1 MAAQQFFKLVI
12 KDLEMEIPKN
22 ITESFLKQD
31 QPRQNQPD
39 EEQRQKSQQCLL
51 HYYHAIKLARQRRYT
66 DAELLLLEA
75 GHHEELRPVVLDLR
89 AKMFAQQHRFSEAE
103 ACWQEAL
110 SLDPGNKQYRKALDA
125 LASNGQYTFLSR
137 FAMATLIIAVS
148 MIGVLAVFI
157 AGFNLSA
164 NRYNNLQRQ
173 SEEYEQ
179 RTITSLR
186 SLSQKVDSQNRVSA
200 DRQKNLEDRLISM
213 AGLQRQNL
221 ESRKELSASIDGV
234 SQRIALLEANTEQ
247 HITDLNEK
255 MNRDNTAI
263 TKITRMLFA
272 PINFFFNLEEDDN
285 SSTQNK

>member
-1 MAAQQFFKLVI
+1 MAGLQQQN
-12 KDLEMEIPKN
+12 LESRKELSASIDGV
-22 ITESFLKQD
+22 S
-31 QPRQNQPD
+31 
-39 EEQRQKSQQCLL
+39 QR
-51 HYYHAIKLARQRRYT
+51 I
-66 DAELLLLEA
+66 DLLEA
-75 GHHEELRPVVLDLR
+75 NTEHIIG
-89 AKMFAQQHRFSEAE
+89 
-103 ACWQEAL
+103 L
-110 SLDPGNKQYRKALDA
+110 SK
-125 LASNGQYTFLSR
+125 
-137 FAMATLIIAVS
+137 
-148 MIGVLAVFI
+148 
-157 AGFNLSA
+157 
-164 NRYNNLQRQ
+164 
-173 SEEYEQ
+173 
-179 RTITSLR
+179 SLPSTMR

-263 TKITRMLFA
+263 TKITRILFA